1 MLFGKSILAIIPVRL
16 GSKRLKYKNF
26 RIFKGK
32 PLFMNTVILAKKS
45 KLIDKIIITS
55 ENKKTLLKLYKE
67 KNVFFRLRPK
77 IFASDTTKASE
88 VIMDVLDNEKKEYDY
103 FIYLQPTSPLRNI
116 FDIENCLKKVIYKK
130 KISLISVNE
139 KTFMPNGAVYV
150 SKVDHYKKTKLF
162 KNDLFSNYKMPK
174 NRSVDIDYIADFE
187 KAKRINFN

>member
-1 MLFGKSILAIIPVRL
+1 
-16 GSKRLKYKNF
+16 
-26 RIFKGK
+26 
-32 PLFMNTVILAKKS
+32 
-45 KLIDKIIITS
+45 
-55 ENKKTLLKLYKE
+55 
-67 KNVFFRLRPK
+67 
-77 IFASDTTKASE
+77 
-88 VIMDVLDNEKKEYDY
+88 MDVLDNEKKEYDY

-174 NRSVDIDYIADFE
+174 NRSVDIDYITDFE
-187 KAKRINFN
+187 KAKSYL